1 MAYTDYQQRAL
12 YGSGQDSARAGQRFH
27 MEANALQRGDVAAA
41 KYHRSRANALN
52 KQGAYSAVRGL
63 GGEKGPNQY
72 FATTSSGQPVRTT
85 AGDLVLLSAGRDV
98 FDKFRDKGFVEP
110 IRQKRRYAP
119 NTEPQGLG
127 SLVNKIGKK
136 SLWGQMLSGML
147 PQKAPEEDDPYYQW
161 LWGRGLNEQYGD
173 SGIFSSGEFLGDAD
187 IDPYYRKNYT
197 GPKWLEPYLKPF
209 TKPRADSFD
218 VVRDSSI
225 PEDLEFMQ
233 ETPRDYSGF
242 MEPENYDDRWEKYQ
256 LYLNDPSSYPQY
268 EDFGQ
273 IETGEGIPKVRNEM
287 EEFMSGNIGALNPLQ
302 PNNIFEK
309 STGGI
314 MSSYANGGP
323 HQDGGVPWTY
333 SSPSSYSA
341 PPNPVNTYFGG
352 SHDADYNWNPP
363 KHPGEDH
370 LEAALSLAAAG
381 IKNLAG
387 DKVGEGPY
395 SLTDTLNVSGQ
406 GEGTKFWFDE
416 TGQIDPPGQ
425 DTFPPGPGPG
435 PGGSWGNYWGG
446 RRSGSGSPI
455 LDEAFENA
463 QENLG
468 SAALKEQ
475 GKEQFNTQFMAAQL
489 LHDLSRK
496 GYDAGGL
503 ADMSE
508 GTLGEF
514 DTAKSKWKWKYDEQI
529 KGLMN
534 KGFSLKEAIDEM
546 YNKYQLMPYKGFNIG
561 VAT

>member
-1 MAYTDYQQRAL
+1 
-12 YGSGQDSARAGQRFH
+12 

-242 MEPENYDDRWEKYQ
+242 MEPELNLEKINALNEIANSGEGIFYGGRGELPENYDDRWEKYQ

-273 IETGEGIPKVRNEM
+273 IETGEGIPK
-287 EEFMSGNIGALNPLQ
+287 
-302 PNNIFEK
+302 
-309 STGGI
+309 GGI

-333 SSPSSYSA
+333 SSTPSYSA

-352 SHDADYNWNPP
+352 SHDADYNWSPS
-363 KHPGEDH
+363 KHPGH
-370 LEAALSLAAAG
+370 ANLEAALSMAAAG
-381 IKNLAG
+381 I
-387 DKVGEGPY
+387 
-395 SLTDTLNVSGQ
+395 
-406 GEGTKFWFDE
+406 
-416 TGQIDPPGQ
+416 
-425 DTFPPGPGPG
+425 
-435 PGGSWGNYWGG
+435 
-446 RRSGSGSPI
+446 
-455 LDEAFENA
+455 
-463 QENLG
+463 
-468 SAALKEQ
+468 
-475 GKEQFNTQFMAAQL
+475 
-489 LHDLSRK
+489 
-496 GYDAGGL
+496 
-503 ADMSE
+503 
-508 GTLGEF
+508 
-514 DTAKSKWKWKYDEQI
+514 
-529 KGLMN
+529 
-534 KGFSLKEAIDEM
+534 
-546 YNKYQLMPYKGFNIG
+546 
-561 VAT
+561 

>member
-1 MAYTDYQQRAL
+1 ML
-12 YGSGQDSARAGQRFH
+12 GWLKAGQRP
-27 MEANALQRGDVAAA
+27 EATDEGRRVIKSYVSEHPSHTRNT
-41 KYHRSRANALN
+41 YSHSPRA
-52 KQGAYSAVRGL
+52 
-63 GGEKGPNQY
+63 
-72 FATTSSGQPVRTT
+72 
-85 AGDLVLLSAGRDV
+85 
-98 FDKFRDKGFVEP
+98 
-110 IRQKRRYAP
+110 
-119 NTEPQGLG
+119 
-127 SLVNKIGKK
+127 
-136 SLWGQMLSGML
+136 
-147 PQKAPEEDDPYYQW
+147 
-161 LWGRGLNEQYGD
+161 
-173 SGIFSSGEFLGDAD
+173 LGDALRAD
-187 IDPYYRKNYT
+187 YMSQRGSGLPFINKGMKLSD
-197 GPKWLEPYLKPF
+197 YLKSSQAQSIADEYGGF
-209 TKPRADSFD
+209 FSPRHGYEQW
-218 VVRDSSI
+218 VRGETAPGTVDTRNDYQIGMNVLRNKYPGAYAEQFPIS
-225 PEDLEFMQ
+225 DFMM
-233 ETPRDYSGF
+233 RDFPKLAMGF
-242 MEPENYDDRWEKYQ
+242 VGSQ
-256 LYLNDPSSYPQY
+256 A
-268 EDFGQ
+268 
-273 IETGEGIPKVRNEM
+273 GIPAALAYAPSTIDQGVSIYNRISDMFSGSNED
-287 EEFMSGNIGALNPLQ
+287 EIPWWQFWNQN
-302 PNNIFEK
+302 EK
-309 STGGI
+309 ARGGI
-314 MSSYANGGP
+314 MSTYANGGP
-323 HQDGGVPWTY
+323 HQDDGVPWTY

>member
-1 MAYTDYQQRAL
+1 MADYTDYQQRAL
-12 YGSGQDSARAGQRFH
+12 YGAGQAASRAGQRFH
-27 MEANALQRGDVAAA
+27 MEADALQRGDVAAA

-52 KQGAYSAVRGL
+52 RQGAYSAVRGL
-63 GGEKGPNQY
+63 GGNEGANQY
-72 FATTSSGQPVRTT
+72 FPVTSDGQPIQSGSGI
-85 AGDLVLLSAGRDV
+85 ALSSAGRDI
-98 FDKFRDKGFVEP
+98 FDKFRQQGFVKP
-110 IRQKRRYAP
+110 IREKKRYAP

-127 SLVNKIGKK
+127 SLANKIVKK

-197 GPKWLEPYLKPF
+197 GPKWLEPYLKLF

-233 ETPRDYSGF
+233 ETPRDYSG
-242 MEPENYDDRWEKYQ
+242 
-256 LYLNDPSSYPQY
+256 
-268 EDFGQ
+268 
-273 IETGEGIPKVRNEM
+273 
-287 EEFMSGNIGALNPLQ
+287 
-302 PNNIFEK
+302 
-309 STGGI
+309 I
-314 MSSYANGGP
+314 MSAYANGGP
-323 HQDGGVPWTY
+323 HQDDGVPWTY

-341 PPNPVNTYFGG
+341 PPNPVNVEFGK
-352 SHDADYNWNPP
+352 DYNWNPP

-406 GEGTKFWFDE
+406 GAGTKFWFDE

-425 DTFPPGPGPG
+425 DTPPPGPGPG

-446 RRSGSGSPI
+446 RRSGSGSPQ
-455 LDEAFENA
+455 LDEAFDDI
-463 QENLG
+463 QQNLG
-468 SAALKEQ
+468 SAAMKEQ

-489 LHDLSRK
+489 LHDMSRR

-514 DTAKSKWKWKYDEQI
+514 DTAKSKWKWKYDEGI
-529 KGLMN
+529 RNLIN